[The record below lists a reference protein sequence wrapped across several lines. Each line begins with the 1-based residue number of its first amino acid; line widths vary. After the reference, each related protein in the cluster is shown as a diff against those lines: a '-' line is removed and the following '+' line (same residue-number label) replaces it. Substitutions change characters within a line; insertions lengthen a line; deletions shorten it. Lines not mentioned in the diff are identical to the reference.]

1 MVDETGVDDD
11 GSIEIEIEVPE
22 GSDNAEVSAKKEN
35 QTDEKP
41 SGKEKDL
48 EEHSESVKKRI
59 DKLTYRIRE
68 AERREQAALDFARGL
83 KNELDN
89 TKIHTKILDKTLV
102 SEFDNRLRTEEKMA
116 KDKLRQAI
124 DSGDVDS
131 QIDAQSQLSNLAV
144 ETERLR
150 MSKLRR
156 EQEEANRAQAAI
168 AQQEEQER
176 RVTHVPR
183 PDQKAQ
189 SWAERNEW
197 FGNDRAMT
205 ATAYAIHADLVE
217 TEGYDPTSDD
227 YYNELDSRIHSEFP
241 HKFRKAGDSKRPTVA
256 VASARSTVRS
266 DNKQSIKLTA
276 SQIAIAKRLGV
287 SLQEYARHA
296 QKQMQG

>member
-1 MVDETGVDDD
+1 MVDEPKVNDD
-11 GSIEIEIEVPE
+11 GSIEIEIETTETPDEKV
-22 GSDNAEVSAKKEN
+22 VSA
-35 QTDEKP
+35 QTEVQADEKP
-41 SGKEKDL
+41 SEKDKDL
-48 EEHSESVKKRI
+48 EDQSESVKKRI

-83 KNELDN
+83 KNELDSA
-89 TKIHTKILDKTLV
+89 KQHTQVLDQTLV
-102 SEFDNRLRTEEKMA
+102 NEFDSRLKTEEKLA

-131 QIDAQSQLSNLAV
+131 QIDAQSKLAALAV
-144 ETERLR
+144 DNERLRVTKVRREQQETERTR
-150 MSKLRR
+150 PHH
-156 EQEEANRAQAAI
+156 EEYRQP
-168 AQQEEQER
+168 QL
-176 RVTHVPR
+176 PR
-183 PDQKAQ
+183 PDAKAQ
-189 SWAERNEW
+189 SWAEKNEW

-227 YYNELDSRIHSEFP
+227 YYNELDSRIHAEFP
-241 HKFRKAGDSKRPTVA
+241 HKFRKAEEVRRPTVP
-256 VASARSTVRS
+256 VASARSTVKS
-266 DNKQSIKLTA
+266 DNKQSIKLTP